1 MRAAASLGAARKR
14 ESRNPPGGSAAYTPQ
29 VHLHGPANAATG
41 PDTGPC
47 QYKDKS
53 SRPFAD
59 QREGSRKAAA
69 DVAAR
74 RSEAARVVP
83 KHVQHCWNVIHRSE
97 WSVWT
102 WKRDQPG
109 QVTRRPYCCQSWRC
123 TGTAYETN
131 AETGERRQ
139 VNPCARYEASVTFA
153 RIKEAAEPLGGDG
166 WCYFVLT
173 IDREGYYGG
182 RKWPDVTAAFRE
194 LGKLQHRFLTRLR
207 GVQKRHGWTV
217 TKNQWVSV
225 VEAHRSG
232 WPHVNVMVWCPELA
246 NELRENRARLTAR
259 GRTDREAIL
268 VGGEVLACA
277 VNAGFGRQSTAE
289 GARSRDA
296 LIGYITK
303 LAGHDM
309 GQSTAELAK
318 ITQAPTKAPERFRR
332 LRAGKCFLPP
342 RRKDPNI
349 TGTLV
354 RRGRD
359 AWGNPQVY
367 PLHDAKPELR
377 PMIAAV
383 CYLEETEWL
392 TALRVPAQVAALAR
406 PGIVSTFKVVAKAE
420 PAGPALAW
428 PARPASPAL
437 AVQLV
442 LAPDDS

>member
-1 MRAAASLGAARKR
+1 
-14 ESRNPPGGSAAYTPQ
+14 
-29 VHLHGPANAATG
+29 
-41 PDTGPC
+41 
-47 QYKDKS
+47 
-53 SRPFAD
+53 
-59 QREGSRKAAA
+59 
-69 DVAAR
+69 
-74 RSEAARVVP
+74 
-83 KHVQHCWNVIHRSE
+83 
-97 WSVWT
+97 
-102 WKRDQPG
+102 
-109 QVTRRPYCCQSWRC
+109 
-123 TGTAYETN
+123 
-131 AETGERRQ
+131 
-139 VNPCARYEASVTFA
+139 
-153 RIKEAAEPLGGDG
+153 
-166 WCYFVLT
+166 
-173 IDREGYYGG
+173 
-182 RKWPDVTAAFRE
+182 
-194 LGKLQHRFLTRLR
+194 
-207 GVQKRHGWTV
+207 
-217 TKNQWVSV
+217 
-225 VEAHRSG
+225 
-232 WPHVNVMVWCPELA
+232 MVWCPELA

-268 VGGEVLACA
+268 VGGHVLECT

-342 RRKDPNI
+342 RRKDPNV

-392 TALRVPAQVAALAR
+392 TALRVPAPVMALAR
-406 PGIVSTFKVVAKAE
+406 PGIVSTFRVVPEAQ

-428 PARPASPAL
+428 PAGSL
-437 AVQLV
+437 ARAAPSLSVQLV
-442 LAPDDS
+442 FAPDDG